1 MFRGTSE
8 SHHIFPYSEDPG
20 IMEIILGANRSDDL
34 KNWNLETG
42 KLRNERGK
50 REERKRAGELH
61 LREVCTISVGL
72 NQSMVERSEIF
83 QYRRRP

>member
-61 LREVCTISVGL
+61 LCGL
-72 NQSMVERSEIF
+72 SMVERSEIF